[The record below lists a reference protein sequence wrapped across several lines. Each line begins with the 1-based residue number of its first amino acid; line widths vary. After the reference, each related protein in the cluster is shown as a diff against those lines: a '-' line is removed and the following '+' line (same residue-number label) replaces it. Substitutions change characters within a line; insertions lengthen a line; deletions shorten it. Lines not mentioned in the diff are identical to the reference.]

1 MELDSDFDYT
11 IKILVVGDSTVG
23 KTNFIRMFIE
33 NKFNQNYMTTS
44 GIDLKTSSIEIKN
57 KKIRVQLWDTAGQE
71 KYKAITKNLFLK
83 VQAALIV
90 YDITNEETFNNLKTW
105 VRSIKEECGKQIQM
119 LIIGNKNDLNEE
131 RVVDKNIAMEYAKEE
146 KIDYLETSSKTG
158 DNIQKAITLLCEKV
172 LENTEF
178 TNDFSFTLDASAISQ
193 KNKSKCCQNQN

>member
-1 MELDSDFDYT
+1 
-11 IKILVVGDSTVG
+11 
-23 KTNFIRMFIE
+23 
-33 NKFNQNYMTTS
+33 
-44 GIDLKTSSIEIKN
+44 
-57 KKIRVQLWDTAGQE
+57 
-71 KYKAITKNLFLK
+71 
-83 VQAALIV
+83 
-90 YDITNEETFNNLKTW
+90 
-105 VRSIKEECGKQIQM
+105 M

-158 DNIQKAITLLCEKV
+158 DNIQKAISLLCEKV

>member
-158 DNIQKAITLLCEKV
+158 DNIQKAISLLCEKV

>member
-178 TNDFSFTLDASAISQ
+178 TNDFSFTLDATAISQ

>member
-158 DNIQKAITLLCEKV
+158 DNIQKAISLLCEKV

-178 TNDFSFTLDASAISQ
+178 TNDFSFTLDATAISQ

>member
-105 VRSIKEECGKQIQM
+105 VRSIKDECGKQIQM

-158 DNIQKAITLLCEKV
+158 DNIQKAISLLCEKV

>member
-71 KYKAITKNLFLK
+71 KYRAITTNLFLK

-158 DNIQKAITLLCEKV
+158 DNIQKAISLLCEKV

-178 TNDFSFTLDASAISQ
+178 TNDFSFTLDATRMSQ
-193 KNKSKCCQNQN
+193 KDKSKCC

>member
-1 MELDSDFDYT
+1 MEVDSDFDYT

-158 DNIQKAITLLCEKV
+158 DNIQKAISLLCEKV

>member
-158 DNIQKAITLLCEKV
+158 DNIQKAISLLCEKV

-178 TNDFSFTLDASAISQ
+178 TNDFSFTLDATTVSN
-193 KNKSKCCQNQN
+193 KNKRKCC

>member
-158 DNIQKAITLLCEKV
+158 DNIQKAISLLCEKV

-178 TNDFSFTLDASAISQ
+178 TNDLSFTLDASAISQ

>member
-1 MELDSDFDYT
+1 MEESDFDFT
-11 IKILVVGDSTVG
+11 IKLLIVGDTCVG
-23 KTNFIRMFIE
+23 KTNFISVFMGNTFSE
-33 NKFNQNYMTTS
+33 NYMTTS

-178 TNDFSFTLDASAISQ
+178 TNDFSFTLDATAISQ

>member
-105 VRSIKEECGKQIQM
+105 VRSIKDECGKQIQM

-158 DNIQKAITLLCEKV
+158 DNIQKAISLLCEKV

-178 TNDFSFTLDASAISQ
+178 TNDFSFTLDATAISQ